1 MIRIVILLLLSTC
14 PSMAQ
19 TPHIERYAANR
30 STFTARPGTLWVEVR
45 MVAGGGAGAS
55 TSNQHFIPPAQYGQ
69 RGEDT
74 LFGLRPVQ
82 TGMFAMTSTKVDC
95 YISGPSPFKPGQP
108 IVFRI
113 LPGDV
118 TGLAIDTPYYPINV
132 ELLAG
137 PVTKFN
143 ISATPFS
150 PPFGGQVPIIAGPL
164 TTNPSLDFH
173 RVWFGVQGGGG
184 GGIIGDQGTPLGSWG
199 FDEPGPNGEI
209 QGEAYQGGTGLGDF
223 RIGPSGGVNF
233 MGGNAGTSYQD
244 FGISGVN
251 LTGAGGGGAPPPVG
265 TMAPGEWS
273 GTSGAAGGVADLT
286 YTPVEGFIPWFQ
298 AGKGGLA
305 QPPGTGGYI
314 AGKGGHG
321 MIRFRMIPQH

>member
-1 MIRIVILLLLSTC
+1 MTLV
-14 PSMAQ
+14 
-19 TPHIERYAANR
+19 PHIERYAAIR
-30 STFTARPGTLWVEVR
+30 YTFMPRAGTLWVEVR

-74 LFGLRPVQ
+74 LFGLHPAQVS
-82 TGMFAMTSTKVDC
+82 MFAMTPTGVDC
-95 YISGPSPFKPGQP
+95 YIGGLSPFKPGQP
-108 IVFRI
+108 IVI
-113 LPGDV
+113 QTLHPDV
-118 TGLAIDTPYYPINV
+118 TGLTVDTPYYPINV
-132 ELLAG
+132 VYLAG
-137 PVTKFN
+137 DVTKFN

-150 PPFGGQVPIIAGPL
+150 PPFGGQSPIIAGPIN
-164 TTNPSLDFH
+164 TNPSLEFH

-209 QGEAYQGGTGLGDF
+209 QGEAYQGGTGLGAF

-233 MGGNAGTSYQD
+233 MGGNDGSSYQD
-244 FGISGVN
+244 FGIAGVN

-265 TMAPGEWS
+265 TTAPGEWA
-273 GTSGAAGGVADLT
+273 GTSGAAGAVADLT
-286 YTPVEGFIPWFQ
+286 YAPVEGFVPWFQ

-305 QPPGTGGYI
+305 QPPGPGGYI
-314 AGKGGHG
+314 AGNGGHG
-321 MIRFRMIPQH
+321 MIRFRMIPQQGP